1 MDVYTISVGGDDK
14 FVTGGKN
21 HIKFW
26 GLPSPTS
33 AGGEFSSKGG
43 LYGKNVTAR
52 TVISSAFIESD
63 CVTGM
68 TDGTLVLWKERN
80 STKFV
85 KAHDGPVT
93 AMCSV
98 GGRAGGS
105 SVSSGGM
112 ITGMSGGSGEN
123 SAPCI
128 ITGGK
133 DGFIH
138 VFSAQLLKEWTLDL
152 NLSSP
157 PSALPQ
163 IQALAAKDGKIL
175 IGTKGSE
182 IYETSR
188 LNTTAMFRFVQG
200 HHSATAEV
208 WGLAV
213 HPLCSKFCTSGDDET
228 VRLWD
233 AKALQQVGIVALGAK
248 IRALAYNNDGSHLAA
263 AAFDGRIIILSG
275 NDLQKKLYEVS
286 VAKSWIQSLSYS
298 PDGHT
303 LAVGS
308 HDNQIYLLNTKTY
321 NCRATC
327 KGHHCYITALD
338 FSVSGDRLQTTSGD
352 YELLFWDATNGHQI
366 LSATEMKDVQW
377 ASSTCTLGWGV
388 QGIWPPGADGTDVS
402 TIQLLN
408 PQLVFF
414 LLDIMTTTTVH
425 YRMSRLSFTCTILLH
440 FILFCTPSNPL

>member
-1 MDVYTISVGGDDK
+1 MDIYTISVGGDDK

-33 AGGEFSSKGG
+33 AGGELSSKGG

-52 TVISSAFIESD
+52 TVISSAFIGSD

-68 TDGTLVLWKERN
+68 TDGTLVLWKDRN
-80 STKFV
+80 STKCI
-85 KAHDGPVT
+85 KGHDGPVT

-98 GGRAGGS
+98 GGRMGGS

-112 ITGMSGGSGEN
+112 ITGMSGGSGET

-133 DGFIH
+133 DGFVH
-138 VFSAQLLKEWTLDL
+138 VYSAQLLREWSLDL

-163 IQALAAKDGKIL
+163 VQALAAKDGKIL
-175 IGTKGSE
+175 IGTKASE
-182 IYETSR
+182 IYETNR
-188 LNTTAMFRFVQG
+188 LNTAEMFRFVQG
-200 HHSATAEV
+200 HYGPTAEV

-213 HPLCSKFCTSGDDET
+213 HPLCNKFCTSGDDES

-233 AKALQQVGIVALGAK
+233 AKALQQVMIIGLGAK
-248 IRALAYNNDGSHLAA
+248 IRALAYNNDGSHLGAA
-263 AAFDGRIIILSG
+263 TFDGRIIILSG
-275 NDLQKKLYEVS
+275 DLQKKLYEVS
-286 VAKSWIQSLSYS
+286 VAKSWIQTMSYS

-308 HDNQIYLLNTKTY
+308 HDNQVYLLNTQTY

-327 KGHHCYITALD
+327 KGHHSYITALD
-338 FSVSGDRLQTTSGD
+338 FSSQGDRLQTTSGD
-352 YELLFWDATNGHQI
+352 YELLFWDAADGHQI

-377 ASSTCTLGWGV
+377 ATCTCTLGWGV
-388 QGIWPPGADGTDVS
+388 QGIWPAGADGTDVS
-402 TIQLLN
+402 LPVQSVIIPCDFNLHRYYHINCSFCYHLLY
-408 PQLVFF
+408 VF
-414 LLDIMTTTTVH
+414 
-425 YRMSRLSFTCTILLH
+425 SSA
-440 FILFCTPSNPL
+440 